1 MTTGQDTVTQEQM
14 GQAMDKM
21 GLGLLKILG
30 ITPTAEMG
38 QTPWLSTSSD
48 AEIEPIIDVD
58 KMADLLHGLEHN
70 QQQIVAKMG
79 QLSHGPGLCDDL
91 VNCPP
96 CRDQRRVFA
105 TKLAPQIERVT
116 LAQAGTEIDQ
126 ACQWAKVPELRDQV
140 SQVVSAYR
148 LAGSPGAEDANFDI
162 IIEGVSVNG
171 QH

>member
-1 MTTGQDTVTQEQM
+1 MAQETVTREEM
-14 GQAMDKM
+14 EKAMNKM
-21 GLGLLKILG
+21 GAGFMKVLG

-38 QTPWLSTSSD
+38 QTPWLPTSPD
-48 AEIEPIIDVD
+48 AEIAPVLDVGKLADIVQDLKHDQD
-58 KMADLLHGLEHN
+58 K
-70 QQQIVAKMG
+70 IVASMG
-79 QLSHGPGLCDDL
+79 QLGHGAGLCDDL

-105 TKLAPQIERVT
+105 TKLAPQIERAA

-126 ACQWAKVPELRDQV
+126 ACQWAKVPQLRDQV

-148 LAGSPGAEDANFDI
+148 LAGSPGAEDTDFEI

>member
-1 MTTGQDTVTQEQM
+1 MTQKTVTREEMTQ
-14 GQAMDKM
+14 
-21 GLGLLKILG
+21 LLVDQGRGILMSLG
-30 ITPTAEMG
+30 IPLTAEMG
-38 QTPWLSTSSD
+38 QTPWLPGSD
-48 AEIEPIIDVD
+48 NGDEGKPLLDVG
-58 KMADLLHGLEHN
+58 KLADIVHDLKHD
-70 QQQIVAKMG
+70 QDQIVASMG
-79 QLSHGPGLCDDL
+79 QLGHGAGLCDDL

-105 TKLAPQIERVT
+105 TKLAPQIERAA

-126 ACQWAKVPELRDQV
+126 ACQWAKVPQLRDQV

-148 LAGSPGAEDANFDI
+148 LAGSPGAEDTDFEI